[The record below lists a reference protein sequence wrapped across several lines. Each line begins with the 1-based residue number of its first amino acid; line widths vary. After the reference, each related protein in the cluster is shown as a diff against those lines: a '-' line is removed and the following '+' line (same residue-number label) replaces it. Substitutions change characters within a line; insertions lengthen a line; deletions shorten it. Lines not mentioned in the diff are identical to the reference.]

1 MQEEQDT
8 DQDTDTAEDGDINTK
23 EEDIQ
28 NTGEE
33 DIPEKQYSKKQ
44 H

>member
-8 DQDTDTAEDGDINTK
+8 DLDTVTIENKYTNTK

-33 DIPEKQYSKKQ
+33 EIQEKQYSKKQ